1 MDNSSIET
9 EMLEQPVQADGEKPV
24 GMGKVSAGYSKF
36 KHMVGKIVMFL
47 YHMRRVFMAAPVVFY
62 ALKLAGYN
70 MQHLPEKVGL
80 FLQTNGEYAQ
90 MIDRGL
96 AVTGPLVI
104 TAACLFLMFFSRKAM
119 HSWAISIFSL
129 ALPIVLLVS
138 NMYPA

>member
-1 MDNSSIET
+1 MDNTSMET
-9 EMLEQPVQADGEKPV
+9 EVMEQPAQTGAEQTS
-24 GMGKVSAGYSKF
+24 GMQKFLSGYGKF
-36 KHMVGKIVMFL
+36 KHVIGKIVMFL
-47 YHMRRVFMAAPVVFY
+47 YNFRRVFMAAPVIYY

-104 TAACLFLMFFSRKAM
+104 TGACLFLMFFSRKAM

-129 ALPIVLLVS
+129 ALPVLLLIS
-138 NMYPA
+138 NLYPA